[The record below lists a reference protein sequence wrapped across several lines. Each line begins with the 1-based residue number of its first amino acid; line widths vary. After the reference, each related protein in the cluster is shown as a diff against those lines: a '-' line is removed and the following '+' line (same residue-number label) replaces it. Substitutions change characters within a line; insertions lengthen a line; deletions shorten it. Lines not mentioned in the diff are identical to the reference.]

1 MTMVS
6 YDLTPEAEEDLKNII
21 RYTIEQWGLEQAQ
34 RYVYL
39 LESGFQKIADET
51 AISRT
56 FSQKYP
62 DVYVTKCEH
71 HFIFYLRRSSRP
83 LIIAILHERMD
94 LVNRLKG
101 RLE

>member
-1 MTMVS
+1 MVS
-6 YDLTPEAEEDLKNII
+6 YDLTPEAEEDLKGII
-21 RYTIEQWGLEQAQ
+21 RYTIEQWGIEQAQ
-34 RYVYL
+34 HDTDL
-39 LESGFQKIADET
+39 LEAGCQNIVDKT

-62 DVYVTKCEH
+62 DVFVTKCEH
-71 HFIFYLRRSSRP
+71 HLVFYLWRSSRP

-94 LVNRLKG
+94 LVNRLKS